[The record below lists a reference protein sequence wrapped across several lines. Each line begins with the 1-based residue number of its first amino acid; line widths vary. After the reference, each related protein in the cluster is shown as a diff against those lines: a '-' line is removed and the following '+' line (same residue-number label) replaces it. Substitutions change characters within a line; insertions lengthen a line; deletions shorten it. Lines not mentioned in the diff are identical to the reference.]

1 MWCILPRKQLRGQ
14 LRRGFES
21 LSLRQINFFIPMRNN
36 SKSFY
41 MFLIISAILI
51 LKSVPSGA
59 VSLQPGIIE
68 EDNIKIVEVKALDGK
83 EGLIAEMKVKGTI
96 NRTWEVMTDYNSLPD
111 FIPDLKIS
119 KVLNRR
125 ENEIIVYQEG
135 ESEFLMFKFRVGVT
149 VKIVEHHHNR
159 VEFTKVNGDFDFL
172 EGEWRVEPLSSNE
185 TLIVFTVAA
194 KPKLYIPRWVIR
206 YIMKRAIP
214 VGMKAL
220 QERIER

>member
-1 MWCILPRKQLRGQ
+1 M
-14 LRRGFES
+14 
-21 LSLRQINFFIPMRNN
+21 
-36 SKSFY
+36 
-41 MFLIISAILI
+41 
-51 LKSVPSGA
+51 PSGA

-119 KVLNRR
+119 RVMSKR

-135 ESEFLMFKFRVGVT
+135 ESGFLMFKFRVGVT
-149 VKIVEHHHNR
+149 VKIVEHQHNR
-159 VEFTKVNGDFDFL
+159 VEFTNVDGDFDFL
-172 EGEWRVEPLSSNE
+172 EGEWRVEPLSSNK